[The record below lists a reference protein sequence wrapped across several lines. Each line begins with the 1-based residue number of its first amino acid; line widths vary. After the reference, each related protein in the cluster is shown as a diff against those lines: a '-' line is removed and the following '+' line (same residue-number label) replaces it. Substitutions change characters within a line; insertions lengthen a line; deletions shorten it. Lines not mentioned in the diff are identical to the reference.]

1 VSGSVILI
9 LNPSLQTKLTDD
21 YAAGNID
28 ADNGPG
34 KSAASIRSMSA

>member
-9 LNPSLQTKLTDD
+9 LNPSLQTKSTDD

-28 ADNGPG
+28 ADKARANRLPQ
-34 KSAASIRSMSA
+34 